1 MVAGLALSRRQ
12 VVAGAAAV
20 LWGGAARAASRGAA
34 TDRIVALDW
43 ALAETL
49 VALGVAPLAVAEAP
63 LYARRVVEPALPAGT
78 RDIGLRSW
86 PNLEALRALQPDL
99 ILAMAGYGI
108 APARLERIAPVRAF
122 PLYSEA
128 RRPLDLARQAVRD
141 LGGLTGRGA
150 QAAELLDRLDAAL
163 AGPRLD
169 DRPLLIVKFADDRL
183 LDVFGAG
190 SLFHDVLR
198 PLGATNA
205 WTGPTNAWGF
215 ASTGLEALAGHPEA
229 RLVII
234 EPAPPPRLADSPLW
248 RALPQVRA
256 GRVTLLPPVWVFGGV
271 PSALRFARLLGAA

>member
-1 MVAGLALSRRQ
+1 MVAGPALSRRQ
-12 VVAGAAAV
+12 VVAGAAAL
-20 LWGGAARAASRGAA
+20 LWGGAAHGAA
-34 TDRIVALDW
+34 PDRIVALDW

-63 LYARRVVEPALPAGT
+63 LYAGRVVEPALPAGT

-86 PNLEALRALQPDL
+86 PSLEALRALQPDL

-108 APARLERIAPVRAF
+108 APARLERIAPVRVF

-141 LGGLTGRGA
+141 LGGFTGRGA
-150 QAAELLDRLDAAL
+150 QAAQLLDRLDAAL

-215 ASTGLEALAGHPEA
+215 ASTGLEALAGHAEA

-234 EPAPPPRLADSPLW
+234 EPAPPPR
-248 RALPQVRA
+248 
-256 GRVTLLPPVWVFGGV
+256 
-271 PSALRFARLLGAA
+271 

>member
-12 VVAGAAAV
+12 VVAGAAAL

-34 TDRIVALDW
+34 PDRIVALDW

-141 LGGLTGRGA
+141 LGGLTGRG
-150 QAAELLDRLDAAL
+150 
-163 AGPRLD
+163 
-169 DRPLLIVKFADDRL
+169 
-183 LDVFGAG
+183 
-190 SLFHDVLR
+190 
-198 PLGATNA
+198 
-205 WTGPTNAWGF
+205 
-215 ASTGLEALAGHPEA
+215 
-229 RLVII
+229 
-234 EPAPPPRLADSPLW
+234 
-248 RALPQVRA
+248 
-256 GRVTLLPPVWVFGGV
+256 
-271 PSALRFARLLGAA
+271 

>member
-1 MVAGLALSRRQ
+1 
-12 VVAGAAAV
+12 
-20 LWGGAARAASRGAA
+20 
-34 TDRIVALDW
+34 
-43 ALAETL
+43 
-49 VALGVAPLAVAEAP
+49 
-63 LYARRVVEPALPAGT
+63 
-78 RDIGLRSW
+78 
-86 PNLEALRALQPDL
+86 
-99 ILAMAGYGI
+99 
-108 APARLERIAPVRAF
+108 
-122 PLYSEA
+122 
-128 RRPLDLARQAVRD
+128 
-141 LGGLTGRGA
+141 
-150 QAAELLDRLDAAL
+150 
-163 AGPRLD
+163 GPRLD

-271 PSALRFARLLGAA
+271 PSALRFARLLVAA